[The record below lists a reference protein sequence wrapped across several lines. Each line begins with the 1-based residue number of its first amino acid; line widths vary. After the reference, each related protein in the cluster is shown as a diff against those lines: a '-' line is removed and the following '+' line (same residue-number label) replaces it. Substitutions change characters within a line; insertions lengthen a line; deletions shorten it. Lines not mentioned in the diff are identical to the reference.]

1 MYQCK
6 LAATIHSNEM
16 FVKSASDLFFVCFNN
31 DALGNLLINKIQ
43 ATGSRN
49 RYRQV
54 IDQVLIQ
61 MLRQKDLIS
70 VSKINYEPSQCY

>member
-1 MYQCK
+1 
-6 LAATIHSNEM
+6 M